1 MALTYFVDVDNDDAP
16 VPDADSY
23 ADFDKVDILME
34 WSPLWRSL
42 DTTRKERMIMMAT
55 QHIDCAFLWGGDPVS
70 ADTAEQTLAFPRD
83 FGISDD
89 DQPNYFTIAE
99 QKRRLLSSVRHIID
113 KSLTRLGAN
122 ISEYQGDGELIRQL
136 QEHTPREVLQLM
148 APYVAK

>member
-1 MALTYFVDVDNDDAP
+1 MALTYFLDVDGDP
-16 VPDADSY
+16 VAAADSY
-23 ADFDKVDILME
+23 AEFDKIDILLE

-42 DTTRKERMIMMAT
+42 DTTRKERMVKMAT
-55 QHIDCAFLWGGDPVS
+55 QHLDAAFHYSGERISD
-70 ADTAEQTLAFPRD
+70 DTAEQTLEFPRD
-83 FGISDD
+83 FGVTDEPGVTNHFS
-89 DQPNYFTIAE
+89 IAE